1 MVSVVTD
8 FRSDPSD
15 SAEGSG
21 KARRALDAYARGFD
35 RATDTVL
42 GPMSLAWAR
51 RFTEDTM
58 GFWLLW
64 HLLGGFEGL
73 ERFGMHKTTIWR
85 KVRKFRQM
93 NEGVHPDDYV
103 MPGVT
108 IDRVA
113 FWDTFSDLLNKR
125 TR

>member
-1 MVSVVTD
+1 MID
-8 FRSDPSD
+8 YRSDPSD

-21 KARRALDAYARGFD
+21 IARRALDAYAAGIT
-35 RATDTVL
+35 RASDAVL
-42 GPMSLAWAR
+42 GPIAKALGR

-85 KVRKFRQM
+85 KVRKFREM

-108 IDRVA
+108 LNRVA
-113 FWDTFSDLLNKR
+113 FWDRFSDSLNKR
-125 TR
+125 KR